1 VRTVP
6 GRIGAGLVTLLI
18 ASMLIFALTAVV
30 PGDVARTMLGR
41 EAPQAAVDAR
51 RQQLGLDEPLVR
63 QYVTWLGGFVR
74 GDWGESLIS
83 GLPVREL
90 VLDALAR
97 SLVLAGLTMGVL
109 VPLALLLGVLAG
121 VHRGSVL
128 DRAISLTAVAG
139 TATPEFVSGTLLL
152 VVFSVRLGWFPPS
165 ARSEHGLR
173 GLVLP
178 IACLLVVTV
187 GYVSKM
193 VRAEIAVTMQQPYV
207 QTARIKG
214 ISSWQLVRRHVLRN
228 SLVVPLS
235 ALGVQLRYLLAG
247 LVAVELLFSYPGIGS
262 VLVSAAGDKDVPT
275 LQAAAMVTGVAI
287 LTTFVL
293 TELLSRWLDP
303 RLRIVRRP

>member
-1 VRTVP
+1 VRAVP

-18 ASMLIFALTAVV
+18 TSMVIFALTTVV
-30 PGDVARTMLGR
+30 PGDVARTTLGR

-51 RQQLGLDEPLVR
+51 RHQLGLDEPLVR
-63 QYVTWLGGFVR
+63 QYITWLGGFLR
-74 GDWGESLIS
+74 GDWGESFVT
-83 GLPVREL
+83 GLPVRDL
-90 VLDALAR
+90 VLEAFAR
-97 SLVLAGLTMGVL
+97 SLVLAGLTMAIL

-139 TATPEFVSGTLLL
+139 TATPEFVTGTLLL
-152 VVFSVRLGWFPPS
+152 VVVSVRLGWFPPS
-165 ARSEHGLR
+165 ARSEYGLR

-187 GYVSKM
+187 GYVTKI
-193 VRAEIAVTMQQPYV
+193 VRAEVAVTMQQPYL

-228 SLVVPLS
+228 SLIVPLS
-235 ALGVQLRYLLAG
+235 ALGVQLRYLIAG

-262 VLVSAAGDKDVPT
+262 VLVSAASDKDVPT
-275 LQAAAMVTGVAI
+275 LQAAEMVTGVAI

-293 TELLSRWLDP
+293 TELISTWLDP
-303 RLRIVRRP
+303 RLRIVGQR

>member
-1 VRTVP
+1 
-6 GRIGAGLVTLLI
+6 LLI

-30 PGDVARTMLGR
+30 PGDAVRTMLGR
-41 EAPQAAVDAR
+41 EAPQAAVEAR
-51 RQQLGLDEPLVR
+51 RQQLGLDQSLFR
-63 QYVTWLGGFVR
+63 QYLTWLGGFVR
-74 GDWGESLIS
+74 GDWGDSFVT
-83 GLPVREL
+83 GLPVRDL
-90 VLDALAR
+90 VLDAFAR
-97 SLVLAGLTMGVL
+97 SLVLAGLTMAVL

-139 TATPEFVSGTLLL
+139 TATPEFVTGTVLL

-165 ARSEHGLR
+165 ARSEYGLR

-178 IACLLVVTV
+178 TACLLVVTV
-187 GYVSKM
+187 GHVTKM
-193 VRAEIAVTMQQPYV
+193 VRAEVAVTMQQPYV

-214 ISSWQLVRRHVLRN
+214 ISGWQLVRRHVLRN
-228 SLVVPLS
+228 SLIVPLS
-235 ALGVQLRYLLAG
+235 VLGVQLRYLIAG

-293 TELLSRWLDP
+293 TELISTWLDP
-303 RLRIVRRP
+303 RLRIVSQP